1 MKNLVLMTTAGCH
14 LCEVAEG
21 IIVSSLVQDCVV
33 EAQDIAQSDALIEQ
47 YGVRIPVLVCE
58 NSGQELG
65 WPFDAD
71 QLLAFVAQLPGS

>member
-71 QLLAFVAQLPGS
+71 QLLAFVAQLPDS

>member
-21 IIVSSLVQDCVV
+21 IIVSSLVQGCVV

-58 NSGQELG
+58 SSGQELG